1 MTLVLIF
8 GKVILILPNN
18 TMQNYLSRI
27 KRIKQEFIVPQ
38 EENFEAASSGT
49 HHKVF
54 LSNIYVI
61 RFRDDKPKLLL
72 REANFLK
79 QLNHPLIPEV
89 LWEGKIN
96 KLIVVVENRLPGK
109 NINIL
114 WKTLPKINQI
124 NIIKQIVQFLQ
135 YLKTQT
141 KDYVYSVNTGRKYNN
156 FSDYLTDAIK
166 QKIAKIKKF
175 KQTNRI
181 LKDLLLVIEKTEV
194 KNLFFN
200 RERVTLVHGDLII
213 HNLLTD
219 GRNLTGILDW
229 ELSLFGDPD
238 YDLFRLF
245 YYQEC
250 AKAYQEQ
257 GIDETFESDYMDKL
271 ITAILKS
278 NLIKNKKLFQ
288 KKYQFVRAIFYLNAL
303 YWATS
308 SDNPKKNINELVIQ
322 WDKKSGVRYLRT

>member
-1 MTLVLIF
+1 
-8 GKVILILPNN
+8 
-18 TMQNYLSRI
+18 MQNYLSRI
-27 KRIKQEFIVPQ
+27 RRIKQEFIVLQ
-38 EENFEAASSGT
+38 EENFEAAPSGT

-54 LSNIYVI
+54 LSNRYVV
-61 RFRDDKPKLLL
+61 RFRDDNPKLLL

-89 LWEGKIN
+89 LWKGKID
-96 KLIVVVENRLPGK
+96 KSIAMVENRLPGK

-114 WKTLPKINQI
+114 WKTLPKTNQI

-141 KDYVYSVNTGRKYNN
+141 KDYVYSVNTGKKYNN
-156 FSDYLTDAIK
+156 FPDYLTDAIK
-166 QKIAKIKKF
+166 QKVARIKKF
-175 KQTNRI
+175 KQTDRI
-181 LKDLLLVIEKTEV
+181 LKDLLSVIEKTEV
-194 KNLFFN
+194 ENLFFN

-219 GRNLTGILDW
+219 GRNLTGVLDW

-250 AKAYQEQ
+250 AKAYREQ
-257 GIDETFESDYMDKL
+257 GIDETFEADYMDKL
-271 ITAILKS
+271 VTMILES
-278 NLIKNKKLFQ
+278 NLLKDKKLFPR
-288 KKYQFVRAIFYLNAL
+288 KYQFMRAIFYLSAL
-303 YWATS
+303 YWAS
-308 SDNPKKNINELVIQ
+308 NSDSPEKNLNELIVQ
-322 WDKKSGVRYLRT
+322 WDKKSGAREPLVLAGV